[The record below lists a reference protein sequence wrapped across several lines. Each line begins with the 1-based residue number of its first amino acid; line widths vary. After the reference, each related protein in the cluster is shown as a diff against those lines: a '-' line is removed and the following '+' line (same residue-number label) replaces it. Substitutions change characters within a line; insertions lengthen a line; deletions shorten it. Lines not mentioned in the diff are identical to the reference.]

1 MMHYVSN
8 HINSKLR
15 TEKKP
20 APEISPW
27 QKLANAIVEQAVK
40 DYRTAQARVKANP
53 MIATPAEKELRQLER
68 FFRSQWFEALTD
80 VDGRLVLSRLK
91 KEAA

>member
-1 MMHYVSN
+1 MHYVSN
-8 HINSKLR
+8 RMNEKLKIQR
-15 TEKKP
+15 TE
-20 APEISPW
+20 AAALLPW

-40 DYRTAQARVKANP
+40 DYRIAQARVKANP
-53 MIATPAEKELRQLER
+53 QNADHAKAEVSQLEH

-80 VDGRLVLSRLK
+80 VDGRVILSRLR

>member
-1 MMHYVSN
+1 MMHYVSY
-8 HINSKLR
+8 HTNSKLR
-15 TEKKP
+15 VEKTP
-20 APEISPW
+20 APAIQPW

-53 MIATPAEKELRQLER
+53 ESADHAKVEVRQLER
-68 FFRSQWFEALTD
+68 FFRSSWFEVLTD
-80 VDGRLVLSRLK
+80 VDGRLILSRLK

>member
-1 MMHYVSN
+1 MMHYVS
-8 HINSKLR
+8 HDTRERLKIRKQAV
-15 TEKKP
+15 EG
-20 APEISPW
+20 ISPW

-40 DYRTAQARVKANP
+40 DYRIEQARVKANP
-53 MIATPAEKELRQLER
+53 QNSDHAKAELRKLER
-68 FFRSQWFEALTD
+68 FFRSDWFEVLTD

>member
-8 HINSKLR
+8 HTNSKLR
-15 TEKKP
+15 VEKTP
-20 APEISPW
+20 APAIQPW

-40 DYRTAQARVKANP
+40 DYRMEQARVKANP
-53 MIATPAEKELRQLER
+53 QNSDHAKAEVRKLER
-68 FFRSQWFEALTD
+68 FFRSDWFEVLTD

>member
-1 MMHYVSN
+1 MMHYVS
-8 HINSKLR
+8 HDTRERLKIRKQAV
-15 TEKKP
+15 EG
-20 APEISPW
+20 ISPW

-40 DYRTAQARVKANP
+40 DYRIAQARVKANP
-53 MIATPAEKELRQLER
+53 QNADHAKAEVRKLER
-68 FFRSQWFEALTD
+68 FFRSDWFEVLTD

>member
-53 MIATPAEKELRQLER
+53 ANADHAKGEVCQLER
-68 FFRSQWFEALTD
+68 FFRSQWFETLTD

>member
-1 MMHYVSN
+1 MMHYVSHHTN
-8 HINSKLR
+8 EKLKI
-15 TEKKP
+15 KKR
-20 APEISPW
+20 ATADLSPW

-40 DYRTAQARVKANP
+40 DYRMEQARVKANP
-53 MIATPAEKELRQLER
+53 QNSDHAKAEVRKLER
-68 FFRSQWFEALTD
+68 FFRSDWFEVLTD

>member
-8 HINSKLR
+8 HTNSKLR
-15 TEKKP
+15 VEKPP
-20 APEISPW
+20 AHAIQPW

-53 MIATPAEKELRQLER
+53 ESADHAKVEVRQLER
-68 FFRSQWFEALTD
+68 FFRSSWFEVLTD

>member
-1 MMHYVSN
+1 MMHYVS
-8 HINSKLR
+8 HDTRERFKIRKQAV
-15 TEKKP
+15 EG
-20 APEISPW
+20 ISPW

-40 DYRTAQARVKANP
+40 DYRIEQARVKANP
-53 MIATPAEKELRQLER
+53 HNSDHAKAEIRKLER

>member
-1 MMHYVSN
+1 MMHYVS
-8 HINSKLR
+8 HDTRERLKIRKQAV
-15 TEKKP
+15 EG
-20 APEISPW
+20 ISPW
-27 QKLANAIVEQAVK
+27 QKVANAIVEQAVK

-53 MIATPAEKELRQLER
+53 MIATPAEKEIRQLER

>member
-8 HINSKLR
+8 HTNSKLR
-15 TEKKP
+15 VEKTP
-20 APEISPW
+20 APAIQPW

-53 MIATPAEKELRQLER
+53 ESAEHAKVEVRQLER
-68 FFRSQWFEALTD
+68 FFRSSWFEVLTD